1 MTSILIVEDDENIR
15 ELSDYILSQAGYQV
29 FKANNG
35 RDALDMMR
43 QQRFNLILLDVHMP
57 IMSGLDVL
65 RSVARPGVPMLPVL
79 MVTANRNIDT
89 VNEAMLLGCVGYVVK
104 PFTPEGLLDRVRLA
118 LTAKPRSQDVSA
130 VRTALI

>member
-104 PFTPEGLLDRVRLA
+104 PFTPEGLLDRTPSADRKAQEPRRVRRGQ
-118 LTAKPRSQDVSA
+118 P
-130 VRTALI
+130 

>member
-15 ELSDYILSQAGYQV
+15 ELSDYILSQGGYQV

-35 RDALDMMR
+35 RDALDMLR
-43 QQRFNLILLDVHMP
+43 QQRFNLVLLDVHMP

-65 RSVARPGVPMLPVL
+65 RSIARPGVPMQPVL

-89 VNEAMLLGCVGYVVK
+89 VNEAMQLGCIGYIAK
-104 PFTPEGLLDRVRLA
+104 PFTPEILLERVRKA
-118 LTAKPRSQDVSA
+118 LTTKPAAHAKPN
-130 VRTALI
+130 RTALI